1 MLAKIWTPFW
11 SVVILASIVAL
22 PFSFTVSMEILLG
35 AGIVLWCV
43 LMPLALLYRLL
54 RFIRFQ
60 R

>member
-35 AGIVLWCV
+35 ALILLWCV
-43 LMPLALLYRLL
+43 LMPLAMLYRLL
-54 RFIRFQ
+54 RFIRFL

>member
-22 PFSFTVSMEILLG
+22 PFSFTVSLEILLG
-35 AGIVLWCV
+35 AGILLWFV

-54 RFIRFQ
+54 RFVRFQ

>member
-1 MLAKIWTPFW
+1 
-11 SVVILASIVAL
+11 VAL
-22 PFSFTVSMEILLG
+22 PFSFTVSLEILLG